1 MRFWDSS
8 ALVPLLVH
16 EKESV
21 FCADAYRIDSD
32 ILVWTLSKVEVFSA
46 LCRRM
51 RDKTLDDK
59 TFEAA
64 RIRMNDLFDTVYEVA
79 AVDRVKERAM
89 RLLRVHPIRAADALQ
104 LAAALV
110 ATRERVDRIS
120 VMCFD
125 DRLIEAVKVEGFEV
139 NPVVQ

>member
-16 EKESV
+16 EKESEL
-21 FCADAYRIDSD
+21 CAEAYRSD
-32 ILVWTLSKVEVFSA
+32 REILIWTLSKVEVFSA

-51 RDKTLDDK
+51 RDGALDDQA
-59 TFEAA
+59 FETA
-64 RIRMNDLFDTVYEVA
+64 RNRMNDLFDTVYEVA

-104 LAAALV
+104 LAAILV
-110 ATRERVDRIS
+110 ATQEKVDRLP
-120 VMCFD
+120 VMCLD
-125 DRLIEAVKVEGFEV
+125 DRLAEAAKLEGFEV
-139 NPVVQ
+139 NP

>member
-16 EKESV
+16 ENESEL
-21 FCADAYRIDSD
+21 CAGAYRTDRE
-32 ILVWTLSKVEVFSA
+32 ILIWTLTKVEVFSA

-51 RDKTLDDK
+51 RDGTLDDQ

-64 RIRMNDLFDTVYEVA
+64 RNRMNDLFETVYEVA
-79 AVDRVKERAM
+79 AVDRVKERAL

-104 LAAALV
+104 LAAVLV
-110 ATRERVDRIS
+110 ATQEKVTRLP

-125 DRLIEAVKVEGFEV
+125 DRLTESAKLEGFEV
-139 NPVVQ
+139 NP

>member
-8 ALVPLLVH
+8 ALVPLLVY
-16 EKESV
+16 EKESD
-21 FCADAYRIDSD
+21 FCASAYRTDPEVLI
-32 ILVWTLSKVEVFSA
+32 WTLTKVEVFSA

-89 RLLRVHPIRAADALQ
+89 RLLRIHPIRVADALQ
-104 LAAALV
+104 LAAVLV
-110 ATRERVDRIS
+110 ATQEKVDRLP
-120 VMCFD
+120 VMCLD
-125 DRLIEAVKVEGFEV
+125 DRLSEAAKLEGFKV
-139 NPVVQ
+139 NP

>member
-16 EKESV
+16 EKESEI
-21 FCADAYRIDSD
+21 CTAAYRTDRE
-32 ILVWTLSKVEVFSA
+32 ILIWTLTKAEIFSA

-51 RDKTLDDK
+51 RDNTLDGE

-64 RIRMNDLFDTVYEVA
+64 RNRMNDLFDTVYEVA
-79 AVDRVKERAM
+79 AVDRVKERAL

-104 LAAALV
+104 LAAVLV
-110 ATRERVDRIS
+110 ATQEKVDRLP

-125 DRLIEAVKVEGFEV
+125 DRLTEAAKLEGFVV
-139 NPVVQ
+139 NP